1 MEESIEKMLNIDD
14 IDKTPFMEYFRRG
27 SSHILFGL
35 IPAAK
40 RSICLL
46 PLPMTFSFCKHTDNG
61 QQQQPPIEKTSS
73 PPTGKLRTKKER
85 RAKQFIR
92 SRPTKLG
99 ADDKVTE
106 RRVDEAMRTLYKTPS
121 LPPLQTP
128 PLPVPTAEKS
138 SKRSRATKKDDRRS
152 KGKPAGVK
160 SKKSKSRK
168 IVEQTTPKPD
178 EIIASTTEKAT
189 VESCTPPPTVQTST
203 TPRLRTISEV
213 IREEATTLLTA
224 THSDHRT
231 TEDLQEETNEGIHER
246 AKDTARPLSLTES
259 SASSRLVEQSET
271 NSNGDNRQSHDTT
284 DSVHDQFDVDQNK
297 DSS

>member
-14 IDKTPFMEYFRRG
+14 IDETPFMEYFRRG

-35 IPAAK
+35 VPAAK
-40 RSICLL
+40 RSICRL
-46 PLPMTFSFCKHTDNG
+46 PLPMTISFCEHNEDD
-61 QQQQPPIEKTSS
+61 QQPQPPIVKTSS
-73 PPTGKLRTKKER
+73 TPTGKLRTKKER

-128 PLPVPTAEKS
+128 PLLAAPAEKS

-152 KGKPAGVK
+152 KKKPANVK

-168 IVEQTTPKPD
+168 IVVQTTAEPD

-189 VESCTPPPTVQTST
+189 VESSTPAPTIETSPR
-203 TPRLRTISEV
+203 PRLRTISEV
-213 IREEATTLLTA
+213 IREEATTLLIA

-231 TEDLQEETNEGIHER
+231 TEDLQEETNEGIQES
-246 AKDTARPLSLTES
+246 AKDTARPLSPTES
-259 SASSRLVEQSET
+259 STSSRIVKQSET
-271 NSNGDNRQSHDTT
+271 NSNGDNRQSQDTT

-297 DSS
+297 ASS